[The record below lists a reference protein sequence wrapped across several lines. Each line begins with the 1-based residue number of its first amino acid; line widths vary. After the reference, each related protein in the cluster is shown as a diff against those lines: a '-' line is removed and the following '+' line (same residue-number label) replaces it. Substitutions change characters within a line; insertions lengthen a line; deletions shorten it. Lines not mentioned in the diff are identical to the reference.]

1 MAWAAEL
8 LSVTKNEGN
17 IVAAVRFADKDTGEQ
32 FERSIPGQDLT
43 PENLASFCQRVIEGL
58 EKRDAGFGAF
68 AAGPITLPRDA
79 TDQAT
84 KDKIA
89 AAAAADA
96 FFVLLRNYNELLAQ
110 VEKGIIQAN
119 DQSVTDAAT
128 AMKAAF
134 LPEYASDPRFR

>member
-8 LSVTKNEGN
+8 LSVAKNEGN
-17 IVAAVRFADKDTGEQ
+17 IVASVRFADKDTSEQ
-32 FERSIPGQDLT
+32 FDRSIPGQDLT
-43 PENLASFCQRVIEGL
+43 PETLAAFCQRVIEGL
-58 EKRDAGFGAF
+58 EQRDAGFGAF
-68 AAGPITLPRDA
+68 VAGPVTLPRDA

-110 VEKGIIQAN
+110 VEKGIVKAD